1 MLVVLGAVRSSP
13 GTTTAALLVAGSAES
28 AVLVE
33 ADPDGGVLQARFGL
47 AREPN
52 LATFA
57 AAARAGTPPDVT
69 DHTQML
75 PGGLPV
81 VTSPASA
88 DAAVATWH
96 GAGPAV
102 SKALR
107 AVAAERM
114 VIVDAG
120 RFTPTSPHSA
130 LLDTADAVVLV
141 IRPVLEDLNAL
152 AHRRDALLERAG
164 DLRLLVIGDQP
175 YGASEI
181 QHRLELPVLGVL
193 PSDPRSAGAFA
204 GTKALASSRW
214 LRRSPLTRAVRA
226 VVENLVAGSTEPS
239 PTGVPA

>member
-13 GTTTAALLVAGSAES
+13 GTTTAALLVAGSAEA

-47 AREPN
+47 GREPN

-57 AAARAGTPPDVT
+57 AAARSGAAPDVN
-69 DHTQML
+69 DHTQLL

-81 VTSPASA
+81 VISPASA
-88 DAAVATWH
+88 DAAVATWR

-102 SKALR
+102 AKALR
-107 AVAAERM
+107 AIAAEWM
-114 VIVDAG
+114 VIADAG
-120 RFTPTSPHSA
+120 RFTPTAPHAA

-141 IRPVLEDLNAL
+141 TRPVLEDLNAL

-164 DLRLLVIGDQP
+164 DLRLLIIGDEP
-175 YGASEI
+175 YGADEI

-193 PSDPRSAGAFA
+193 PRDQRSAGALA
-204 GTKALASSRW
+204 GTASPASSRW
-214 LRRSPLTRAVRA
+214 LRRSPLTRAVRT
-226 VVENLVAGSTEPS
+226 VVENLLAGSTEPS
-239 PTGVPA
+239 ATGVPA